1 MPLLHCHAGVPSH
14 PEKSTAGVTEKLPC
28 LVSSEPVFEGR
39 VFKVRSDVVAENG
52 KNHVVDVVEH
62 PVSYTIL
69 ARPSADEV
77 LLIWQYRHAAGGY
90 LWELPAGS
98 SEPGEAALDG
108 VRRELREET
117 GYSAETVREFL
128 SSYMTPGFCTELM
141 RYFVADG
148 LTSGATEFDEDEDIE
163 TRTFAIDRALEM
175 IESGE
180 IVDAKTIAGLLYFT
194 RFLRS

>member
-1 MPLLHCHAGVPSH
+1 MPKVVQSDPILDC
-14 PEKSTAGVTEKLPC
+14 
-28 LVSSEPVFEGR
+28 R
-39 VFKVRSDVVAENG
+39 VFRVRTDVITDNG
-52 KNHVVDVVEH
+52 KNHVVDIVEH

-69 ARPSADEV
+69 ARPHADEV
-77 LLIWQYRHAAGGY
+77 LLIRQYRHAAGGY

-98 SEPGEAALDG
+98 SEPGEAPLDG

-128 SSYMTPGFCTELM
+128 TSYMTPGFCTELM

-148 LTSGATEFDEDEDIE
+148 LTSGATEFDDDEDIE
-163 TRTFAIDRALEM
+163 TRTFRIDLALEM

-180 IVDAKTIAGLLYFT
+180 IVDANTIVGLLYFA
-194 RFLRS
+194 RYLSSQ